1 MKYLNI
7 DKWNRKEHFRH
18 FNELSDPY
26 FGVTV
31 DVDVTD
37 AFAYAK
43 KTKTPFFV
51 VYLHACMRA
60 INQIENFKYRIV
72 ADDKIVIY
80 DIIHASATIIRE
92 DNTFGFSFINFSDS
106 LEMFY
111 QNFKAEKERI
121 LNSTNLYPTL
131 NTEDCI
137 YCSAMPWINFSG
149 HKEPS
154 KGVRESVPKLAF
166 GRYKEKQ
173 GRLQMPVAIL
183 VNHALMD
190 GYHVGLFFKEYQK
203 MLEGY
208 K

>member
-1 MKYLNI
+1 MKYL
-7 DKWNRKEHFRH
+7 DVDSWNRKEHFQH
-18 FNELSDPY
+18 FNQLADPY

-37 AFAYAK
+37 AFAFSK
-43 KTKTPFFV
+43 KNSISFFV
-51 VYLHACMRA
+51 VYLHACMTA
-60 INQIENFKYRIV
+60 INRIENFKYRLV
-72 ADDKIVIY
+72 ANDKIVIH
-80 DIIHASATIIRE
+80 DVINASATIIRE
-92 DNTFGFSFINFSDS
+92 DTTFGFSYINFSKD
-106 LEMFY
+106 LEVFY

-121 LNSTNLYPTL
+121 LNSTNLYPPV
-131 NTEDCI
+131 NSEDCI

-149 HKEPS
+149 HKEPF
-154 KGVRESVPKLAF
+154 KGIKESVPKLAF
-166 GRYKEKQ
+166 GKCIEKQ

-203 MLEGY
+203 ALDQY